1 MNKPLA
7 WKQYTKPLERRLA
20 HLVSKK
26 TANSF
31 DKQEASAL
39 RHVLE
44 IVSQPQRQPLTD
56 EPTPDHD
63 EGFEGSIRIF
73 LKKKNGQWERLET
86 LEQSNEYN
94 RQKLTQRQWI
104 GLTTDDWQE
113 IQKQAKYHWE
123 MTTGEYAERISHL
136 VEDKL
141 REKNT

>member
-44 IVSQPQRQPLTD
+44 IVSQPQRQWVGLTD
-56 EPTPDHD
+56 EEYREVYQNYMDNPDDHWD
-63 EGFEGSIRIF
+63 Y
-73 LKKKNGQWERLET
+73 ERA
-86 LEQSNEYN
+86 
-94 RQKLTQRQWI
+94 I
-104 GLTTDDWQE
+104 
-113 IQKQAKYHWE
+113 
-123 MTTGEYAERISHL
+123 
-136 VEDKL
+136 EDKL